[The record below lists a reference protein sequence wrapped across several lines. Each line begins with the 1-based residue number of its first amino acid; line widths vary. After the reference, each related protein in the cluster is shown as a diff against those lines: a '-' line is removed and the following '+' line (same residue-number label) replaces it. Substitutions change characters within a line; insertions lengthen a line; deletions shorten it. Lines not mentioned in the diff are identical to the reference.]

1 LGLLIIDEE
10 HRFGVRHKEAMKALR
25 AEVDVLTLTATP
37 IPRTLGMALEGLRDL
52 SVIATAPQRRLAIKT
67 FVRNEGT
74 GVIREAVLR
83 TCEKFDAAYWL
94 EKDRHGGFPLDF
106 HAAIAEAGWLG
117 ICMPP
122 EYGGAGL
129 GIQEAALLVQAIS
142 ESGAGLSGVS
152 AIHMNIFGLNPVVKF
167 GTDAQKQRMLPP
179 LIAGTDKACFGVT
192 EPGAGLNTTRLT
204 TKAVRDGDDYIVSG
218 QKVWISTAQVANK
231 ILLLARTTP
240 IEETKNP
247 IDGLTLFYADID
259 RNTFEARQIDKMG
272 RKAVDSNQVFI
283 DGMRVPAA
291 DRIGEE
297 GKGFRYIL
305 DGLNPERILVAAEA
319 VGLGRVALQSA
330 AKYAGERIVF
340 DRPIGQNQA
349 IQHPLA
355 QRWIEL
361 EAAALLTY
369 RAASLYDAGK
379 PCGAEANAAKY
390 FAGEAGVKAS
400 ETAVLTHGGMGY
412 AKEFHVER
420 YFREAMIPRI
430 APVSSQLILCHIAE
444 RVLGLPKSY

>member
-1 LGLLIIDEE
+1 MNFEFSDEQ
-10 HRFGVRHKEAMKALR
+10 R
-25 AEVDVLTLTATP
+25 A
-37 IPRTLGMALEGLRDL
+37 IRD
-52 SVIATAPQRRLAIKT
+52 
-67 FVRNEGT
+67 
-74 GVIREAVLR
+74 AVTR
-83 TCEKFDAAYWL
+83 TCARFTADYWL
-94 EKDRHGGFPLDF
+94 QHDRDGRFPNEF
-106 HAAIAEAGWLG
+106 HAAIAGDGWLG
-117 ICMPP
+117 IAMP
-122 EYGGAGL
+122 EQYGGSGL
-129 GIQEAALLVQAIS
+129 GITEAALMMETIAA
-142 ESGAGLSGVS
+142 SGAGFSGAS
-152 AIHMNIFGLNPVVKF
+152 AVHMNIFGLHPVVVYAS
-167 GTDAQKQRMLPP
+167 DEQKARWLPP

-204 TKAVRDGDDYIVSG
+204 TKAVRDGDDYVVSG

-259 RNTFEARQIDKMG
+259 RKTFEARQIDKMG

-390 FAGEAGVKAS
+390 FAGEAGFKAC